1 MTTNPTRAD
10 WVVDEETGTVLQAPL
25 PRPVGD
31 GTYLRYRL
39 HKGKWYVDKINKK
52 VYDRITGQGKA
63 GD

>member
-1 MTTNPTRAD
+1 
-10 WVVDEETGTVLQAPL
+10 VIDEESGSVLQAPL

-39 HKGKWYVDKINKK
+39 VKGKWYVDKINEKT
-52 VYDRITGQGKA
+52 YDRITGQGGA